1 MTANDTNRL
10 YSLKMMAV
18 VVEACIEA
26 REIKLDAR
34 ASFVESL
41 ASPARLVDWPGRA
54 IRASSPIIV

>member
-10 YSLKMMAV
+10 YSLKMTVV
-18 VVEACIEA
+18 VVEARIEA

-41 ASPARLVDWPGRA
+41 AS